1 MNVLSVAFRALL
13 LFALAGSLSLAQ
25 MAAAAPAADQA
36 KLDARLAAIHSD
48 AMRSVPEPAS
58 LAKIPAVVA
67 LSQVFESRGAPAKAG
82 AALNSAVIYALL
94 GGDWV
99 RAIRLADR
107 AARLCRA
114 AGDALC
120 YGRAMNQ
127 TGLALWRLND
137 PYAAMQR
144 LERSAQIFYSIGDI
158 ERAAIARLNAA
169 NIRYNIGDL
178 QGALADYDRI
188 DRLYGNSTRWDPVAM
203 LNSKAEVLVELGR
216 LDEARSTIQRAVAML
231 RQRARSSGTRWE
243 SDVVNNTRGVLA
255 LVEASQGNA
264 AAALPLYETYLAAA
278 RKSGSPL
285 ERRNAHYAFAEG
297 LLKLGRAGDAYPHV
311 RIALDLADEADPAG
325 RRDAYD
331 LASRIAAASG
341 RTTEALAHLRAAE
354 KVRNQMAAT
363 TLRSAIADANAQ
375 TAVAER
381 EAQMA
386 RRDAAWATQRTQLFG
401 LIALMVILVILIAVG
416 LFVRYRARALEQRYA
431 AVLDERTRM
440 ARELHDTL
448 LQGFTGITLQLRA
461 ASKRDPASVNTVLGT
476 MADEA
481 GRWVSET
488 RQAVWDMRAATSD
501 HDLRKGLE
509 QAIVTTRTQSDAQ
522 ISLAC
527 EFAAEPNQAAT
538 GALLRVAQEA
548 LGNAARHANA
558 SRIDVAARTTADQAR
573 LSIVDDGVGFRA
585 APELSAL
592 GGHWGL
598 LGMRE
603 RIEALGGVLTVD
615 AAPGQGTRVT
625 AELPL

>member
-1 MNVLSVAFRALL
+1 MRASA
-13 LFALAGSLSLAQ
+13 LFAACIAGLLAVPAGLAQ
-25 MAAAAPAADQA
+25 ASPRPAPDA
-36 KLDARLAAIHSD
+36 LDARLAAIHAD
-48 AMRSVPEPAS
+48 ALRSVPAPET
-58 LAKIPAVVA
+58 LGKIPAAIA
-67 LSQVFESRGAPAKAG
+67 LSTSFEASGAPAKAG

-94 GGDWV
+94 GGDLR
-99 RAIRLADR
+99 RAIVIADR
-107 AARLCRA
+107 AAQLCA
-114 AGDALC
+114 SAGDRRC
-120 YGRAMNQ
+120 YGNAMNQ
-127 TGLALWRLND
+127 SGLALWRLND

-144 LERSAQIFYSIGDI
+144 LDRGARAFVDAGDI
-158 ERAAIARLNAA
+158 ERVAIARLNAA

-178 QGALADYDRI
+178 TGALADYDRI
-188 DRLYGNSTRWDPVAM
+188 DRQYGNSAQWDPVGM
-203 LNSKAEVLVELGR
+203 LNSKAELQVRLGR
-216 LDEARSTIQRAVAML
+216 LDAARNTAERAVAML
-231 RQRARSSGTRWE
+231 RQRGRSRGTRWE
-243 SDVVNNTRGVLA
+243 SDVVNSTRGVMA

-264 AAALPLYETYLAAA
+264 AAALPLYQAYVAAA
-278 RKSGSPL
+278 EKSGSPL

-297 LLKLGRAGDAYPHV
+297 LMKLGRAAAAYPHV
-311 RIALDLADEADPAG
+311 RIALDLIDETDPAG
-325 RRDAYD
+325 RRDTYD
-331 LASRIAAASG
+331 LASRIAAATG
-341 RTTEALAHLRAAE
+341 RTAEALDHLRTGE
-354 KVRNQMAAT
+354 KFRNELAAT

-386 RRDAAWATQRTQLFG
+386 RRDAAWATQRTQLLG
-401 LIALMVILVILIAVG
+401 LVALAVILAILIAVG
-416 LFVRYRARALEQRYA
+416 FFVRYRARTLEQRYA
-431 AVLDERTRM
+431 AVLDERTRL

-461 ASKRDPASVNTVLGT
+461 ASKRDSATVNGVLST

-501 HDLRKGLE
+501 HDLRAGLE
-509 QAIVTTRTQSDAQ
+509 QAIATTRTQSDAEV
-522 ISLAC
+522 SLDC
-527 EFAAEPNQAAT
+527 ELAAEPNAAVT

-558 SRIDVAARTTADQAR
+558 TRIDVAVRADADQAR
-573 LSIVDDGVGFRA
+573 LSIIDDGVGFRA

-615 AAPGQGTRVT
+615 AAPGRGTRVT
-625 AELPL
+625 AEVPL